1 MCKAKW
7 IWYRSDFE
15 IYHNMMLHNRRV
27 DMGVEFPTK
36 WHLCRPECAVKFR
49 SSFTADED
57 FTLKIVSH
65 GRGMVELTGDKFMRA
80 RPNEEFNVPKG
91 KYNIF
96 VEIYDYLGFPS
107 IFCDSK
113 YLKTDE
119 NWTGDRCDDIHLPV
133 DCEPEYC
140 SESDDPTVFPFS
152 YRKITPVSQK
162 SLDDGGVL
170 YDFGDEMFGPV
181 TIIGDKADDTIHY
194 NYGESVEEALD
205 DKYSIIHD
213 TVSLTNGRY
222 AVQPSAFR
230 YIYVKSYGGA
240 NLSLDAQFEYL
251 PIEDKASF
259 ECDDES
265 VGKIWD
271 MCSKTF
277 HLNSREF
284 YLDGIKRDRWVW
296 SGDAYQSFMI
306 NRCLYDDPAIIKRTI
321 KALLGRPPILQHINT
336 INDYSAYLIISVW
349 EYYFASGD
357 KAFVQSIW
365 EYLKEL
371 FDFIETR
378 LIDGYVVEH
387 EVDWVFIDWSDID
400 KTGAVCAEQILLW
413 HVYNIIAKLSELC
426 GEDGSALTEKA
437 ASFRERIIND
447 YYDES
452 RCAFIDSFES
462 GKNHIS
468 RHANI
473 FAILYD
479 FVDDETARK
488 IAHHVLYNDEI
499 TQITTPY
506 FKLYELMA
514 IGKLG
519 DVEYVQK
526 YIDSYWGGMAALG
539 ASTVWEEFNP
549 QQNGAEHYSM
559 YGVKYAKSL
568 CHAWGSGP
576 IYLLCRYVL
585 GVYPTSVGGKS
596 FTVAPNV
603 GKYGKIHAKT
613 PIGGGIVSV
622 DYENGVMNVCASVSG
637 GTLEYNGKK
646 VSLLPNV
653 TVTL

>member
-1 MCKAKW
+1 MGNAKW

-15 IYHNMMLHNRRV
+15 IYHNMLLHNRRV

-49 SSFTADED
+49 SSFTAEED
-57 FTLKIVSH
+57 FTVKIISH
-65 GRGMVELTGDKFMRA
+65 GRGMVELSGDKFMRA
-80 RPNEEFNVPKG
+80 RPNEEFAVPKG
-91 KYNIF
+91 KYNIY
-96 VEIYDYLGFPS
+96 VEIYDLICFPS
-107 IFCDSK
+107 IFCNSK
-113 YLKTDE
+113 YLITDE
-119 NWTGDRCDDIHLPV
+119 SWTADRCDDIHLPV
-133 DCEPEYC
+133 DCEPAYY
-140 SESDDPTVFPFS
+140 SEDDDPTVFPFS
-152 YRKITPVSQK
+152 YCDIAPVSKK

-181 TIIGDKADDTIHY
+181 KIISDKADDTVLY
-194 NYGESVEEALD
+194 SFGESAQEALD

-213 TVSLTNGRY
+213 TVQLIDGSY
-222 AVQPSAFR
+222 DIQSFAFR
-230 YIYVKSYGGA
+230 YIKLKSLNGA
-240 NLSLDAQFEYL
+240 NLSIKAQLEYL
-251 PIEDKASF
+251 PIDDKASF

-265 VGKIWD
+265 VNAIWN

-306 NRCLYDDPAIIKRTI
+306 NRCLYDEPAIIKRTI

-336 INDYSAYLIISVW
+336 INDYSAFLIISVW

-365 EYLKEL
+365 DYLKEL
-371 FDFIETR
+371 FNFIEAR
-378 LIDGYVVEH
+378 LADGYVVEH

-413 HVYNIIAKLSELC
+413 HVYTIMAKLAVLC

-437 ASFRERIIND
+437 AAFRERIIID
-447 YYDES
+447 YYDDS
-452 RCAFIDSFES
+452 RSAFIDSFES

-488 IAHHVLYNDEI
+488 IAQNVLYNDEI

-519 DVEYVQK
+519 DVGYLQE

-549 QQNGAEHYSM
+549 NQSGTEHYSM

-585 GVYPTSVGGKS
+585 GVYSTSIGGKTFIVS
-596 FTVAPNV
+596 PSV
-603 GKYGKIHAKT
+603 GKYTKIHAKT
-613 PIGGGIVSV
+613 PIGGGIVTV
-622 DYENGVMNVCASVSG
+622 DYENGVMRVCSTVGG
-637 GTLEYNGKK
+637 GTLCYNGEEIP
-646 VSLLPNV
+646 LEPNV

>member
-1 MCKAKW
+1 MSKAKW

-36 WHLCRPECAVKFR
+36 WHLCRPECAIKFR

-80 RPNEEFNVPKG
+80 RPNEEFAVPKG

-119 NWTGDRCDDIHLPV
+119 NWTADRCDDIHLPV

-140 SESDDPTVFPFS
+140 SENDDPTVFPFS
-152 YRKITPVSQK
+152 YRKITAVSQK
-162 SLDDGGVL
+162 LLDYGGIL

-181 TIIGDKADDTIHY
+181 TIISDMADDTVQY
-194 NYGESVEEALD
+194 NFGESVEEALD

-213 TVSLTNGRY
+213 TVSLTNGKY
-222 AVQPSAFR
+222 DVQASAFR
-230 YIYVKSYGGA
+230 YIKVKSHGGA
-240 NLSLDAQFEYL
+240 NISLDAQFEYL

-265 VGKIWD
+265 VNKIWD

-296 SGDAYQSFMI
+296 SGDSYQSFMI

-357 KAFVQSIW
+357 KAFVQS
-365 EYLKEL
+365 
-371 FDFIETR
+371 
-378 LIDGYVVEH
+378 
-387 EVDWVFIDWSDID
+387 
-400 KTGAVCAEQILLW
+400 
-413 HVYNIIAKLSELC
+413 
-426 GEDGSALTEKA
+426 
-437 ASFRERIIND
+437 
-447 YYDES
+447 
-452 RCAFIDSFES
+452 
-462 GKNHIS
+462 
-468 RHANI
+468 
-473 FAILYD
+473 
-479 FVDDETARK
+479 
-488 IAHHVLYNDEI
+488 
-499 TQITTPY
+499 
-506 FKLYELMA
+506 
-514 IGKLG
+514 
-519 DVEYVQK
+519 
-526 YIDSYWGGMAALG
+526 
-539 ASTVWEEFNP
+539 
-549 QQNGAEHYSM
+549 
-559 YGVKYAKSL
+559 
-568 CHAWGSGP
+568 
-576 IYLLCRYVL
+576 
-585 GVYPTSVGGKS
+585 
-596 FTVAPNV
+596 
-603 GKYGKIHAKT
+603 
-613 PIGGGIVSV
+613 
-622 DYENGVMNVCASVSG
+622 
-637 GTLEYNGKK
+637 
-646 VSLLPNV
+646 
-653 TVTL
+653 

>member
-1 MCKAKW
+1 MNKAKW

-15 IYHNMMLHNRRV
+15 IYHNMILHNRRV
-27 DMGVEFPTK
+27 DMGVEYPTK

-49 SSFTADED
+49 SQFTADED
-57 FTLKIVSH
+57 FTAKIVSH
-65 GRGMVELTGDKFMRA
+65 GRGMIELTGDKFIRA
-80 RPNEEFNVPKG
+80 RPNEEFNIPKG
-91 KYNIF
+91 NYNIF

-107 IFCDSK
+107 IYSDSK

-119 NWTGDRCDDIHLPV
+119 SWTADRCDDIHLPV
-133 DCEPEYC
+133 DCKPEYFN
-140 SESDDPTVFPFS
+140 ENDDPTVFPFS
-152 YRKITPVSQK
+152 YRKIAPISQK
-162 SLDDGGVL
+162 PLDDGGIL

-181 TIIGDKADDTIHY
+181 VIASDITDDTVQY
-194 NYGESVEEALD
+194 NFGESVEEALD
-205 DKYSIIHD
+205 DVNSIIHD
-213 TVSLTNGRY
+213 TVKLENGSY
-222 AVQPSAFR
+222 TVTPSAFR
-230 YIYVKSYGGA
+230 YIKIKSHCGC
-240 NLSLDAQFEYL
+240 NITLDAKLEYL
-251 PIEDKASF
+251 PLEDKSSF
-259 ECDDES
+259 ECDDEMIN
-265 VGKIWD
+265 KIWN

-306 NRCLYDDPAIIKRTI
+306 NRCLYNDPAIIKRTI

-365 EYLKEL
+365 DYLKEL
-371 FDFIETR
+371 YNFIEAR

-387 EVDWVFIDWSDID
+387 EVDWVFIDWADID

-413 HVYNIIAKLSELC
+413 HVYNIMAKLSELC
-426 GEDGSALTEKA
+426 GEDGSALAEKA
-437 ASFRERIIND
+437 VAFRERIIND

-462 GKNHIS
+462 GKKHIS

-479 FVDDETARK
+479 FVDNATALK
-488 IAHHVLYNDEI
+488 IAQNVLYNDEI
-499 TQITTPY
+499 APITTPF
-506 FKLYELMA
+506 FKLFELMA
-514 IGKLG
+514 LGKLG

-526 YIDSYWGGMAALG
+526 YIDSYWGDMVTLG

-549 QQNGAEHYSM
+549 KQSGTEHYSM

-576 IYLLCRYVL
+576 IYLLIRFVIGL
-585 GVYPTSVGGKS
+585 YPTDIGSKTFNIS
-596 FTVAPNV
+596 PNF
-603 GKYGKIHAKT
+603 GKYQKIHAKA
-613 PIGGGIVSV
+613 PIGDGIVTI
-622 DYENGVMNVCASVSG
+622 DYENGKLNVTSTASG
-637 GTLEYNGKK
+637 GTLEFKGEKIP
-646 VSLLPNV
+646 LLPGK